1 MNEPFRR
8 IFPTR
13 APALLLLPF
22 LVAACIDDPTGPS
35 ALSIRTVGAS
45 PDTMWIGAPGE
56 PIPTGVAIRITNL
69 QNSEPVAGA
78 TVTWE
83 SFGPNGVVVH
93 ASAQSDAKGLATA
106 VWQLGTS
113 AGEQQL
119 LVSVR
124 SGQRTGELKLR
135 ALAVPHV
142 VAQLRISVDSLTV
155 VRLGDS
161 LPISVTAVDPYGNVF
176 APPAP
181 RLSSSDTTVGTVA
194 GSVFL
199 AGPRRGATELE
210 IVSNYV
216 NARIPLRVVQHVA
229 AIVPQTTAL
238 RFTSLG
244 AELPIRYAVLDDRG
258 RVVADTTAALSVA
271 DTMVAQLSDTLVRA
285 AKTGSTELR
294 FTVGTATTTIPVA
307 VQQRIASLRLQPDS
321 IRFDALR
328 DTATFQPVAVDSL
341 GFPIPNPDLV
351 YELSDGQVV
360 TLAGAS
366 LLEAAGP
373 GVSLLTLRDPVT
385 SVSVMMPIVVQQR
398 VSAIHVAP
406 ITFDALGDTL
416 PIAAMAVDRLGSTVV
431 GASLTYSTSD
441 PGVATIEPGGRLR
454 SQADGYAVVTV
465 SDLDNWTTGTAA
477 VIVAQQVAS
486 LTVSAE
492 SLAFDALGDSVP
504 LSFVA
509 RDRLGSLMTTA
520 RASYSS
526 SDALS
531 AEVSVDGV
539 VRSRSNGSTMVICQS
554 QHGPSDTVNVVVAQ
568 RVSRIQVDRDTLLF
582 ESLNAVLQVPAI
594 PVDRLGSPVAGV
606 GLIYSVDDPS
616 VVDVDSAGRVR
627 AVANGSA
634 ELVVASGRDTAR
646 VLLRVT
652 QRPVL
657 VVFPSDTIRF
667 TALND
672 TVSLQAT
679 GLDSLGSPVT
689 NDISVAVLDS
699 SVVELAGSTYVRSR
713 GNGVTSAT
721 VTAGGITGQI
731 AVIVDQVAT
740 NLTVAVDY
748 PSEVVAISVG
758 DILPLNCQAT
768 DRNNFPISR
777 SPVFEGARRGT
788 VSGTHC
794 NDLRVT
800 RAGYDSLSFAINGV
814 RTTIPVIVASA
825 PDSVGVVAAAQP
837 LPDEFRIRFVGED
850 LAHPSILALQPLV
863 QDILTAYGNPTDQL
877 GKARALR
884 DWIARMAV
892 HPHPPLHPGNSTS
905 NRSVLPIGKSWAEVN
920 AIGSLKFE
928 EDRQYWYSV
937 GYDGYAMLD
946 RLLGTL
952 DPNTGLRAADGMM
965 ERVNRGHYRIRNI
978 DSYRYVLCTFQAIM
992 LNALWAAAGLHGT
1005 LASTVGHD
1013 PAAVFIPEL
1022 NQWVYEDPTFNEEY
1036 LLDGTGT
1043 PMSPEA
1049 LLAYTTAGQVA
1060 RLRPLKFQ
1068 GPDFDPEPY
1077 IPSWSYLS
1085 EHPEGMV
1092 IMGSQ
1097 LNSRVVGIGGWPPKL
1112 VQIDVPRLA
1121 LESPFNRTSAYAPVQ
1136 PDTAFPT
1143 LGVAISALM
1152 VEDSTYIVH
1161 LNSTFPNH
1169 KSFERRMSGGAWTP
1183 TDSIDVLPVGECRV
1197 EYRSVD
1203 GLGNMSSVVVL
1214 DVWLPR
1220 ATGFTQSGDPEGLRR
1235 STGLCVT

>member
-1 MNEPFRR
+1 LNETFRR
-8 IFPTR
+8 LFRTR
-13 APALLLLPF
+13 APALLFLPF
-22 LVAACIDDPTGPS
+22 LLTACIDDPTGPS

-56 PIPTGVAIRITNL
+56 PIPTGVAIRVSNV
-69 QNSEPVAGA
+69 QNGEPVAGA

-176 APPAP
+176 APPDP

-271 DTMVAQLSDTLVRA
+271 DTTVAQLSDTLVRA
-285 AKTGSTELR
+285 SKTGSTELR
-294 FTVGTATTTIPVA
+294 FAVGTATTTIPVE

-341 GFPIPNPDLV
+341 GFPVPNPDLV

-385 SVSVMMPIVVQQR
+385 SASVMMPIVVQQR
-398 VSAIHVAP
+398 VSTIQVAP

-416 PIAAMAVDRLGSTVV
+416 PIAAIAVDRLGSAVI
-431 GASLTYSTSD
+431 GASLTYSISN
-441 PGVATIEPGGRLR
+441 PGIATIEPDGRLR
-454 SQADGYAVVTV
+454 SQADGHAVVTV
-465 SDLDNWTTGTAA
+465 SDLDNGTT
-477 VIVAQQVAS
+477 
-486 LTVSAE
+486 
-492 SLAFDALGDSVP
+492 
-504 LSFVA
+504 
-509 RDRLGSLMTTA
+509 
-520 RASYSS
+520 
-526 SDALS
+526 
-531 AEVSVDGV
+531 
-539 VRSRSNGSTMVICQS
+539 
-554 QHGPSDTVNVVVAQ
+554 
-568 RVSRIQVDRDTLLF
+568 
-582 ESLNAVLQVPAI
+582 
-594 PVDRLGSPVAGV
+594 
-606 GLIYSVDDPS
+606 
-616 VVDVDSAGRVR
+616 
-627 AVANGSA
+627 GSA
-634 ELVVASGRDTAR
+634 E
-646 VLLRVT
+646 
-652 QRPVL
+652 
-657 VVFPSDTIRF
+657 
-667 TALND
+667 
-672 TVSLQAT
+672 
-679 GLDSLGSPVT
+679 
-689 NDISVAVLDS
+689 
-699 SVVELAGSTYVRSR
+699 
-713 GNGVTSAT
+713 
-721 VTAGGITGQI
+721 
-731 AVIVDQVAT
+731 VIVDQVAT
-740 NLTVAVDY
+740 NLSVAVDY
-748 PSEVVAISVG
+748 PSEVVRLWVG

-788 VSGTHC
+788 VTGTDC
-794 NDLRVT
+794 TDLFVT
-800 RAGYDSLSFAINGV
+800 RGGYDSLSFAMNGV
-814 RTTIPVIVASA
+814 RTTIPVIVATA

-837 LPDEFRIRFVGED
+837 LPDEFRIRYVGED

-863 QDILTAYGNPTDQL
+863 EDIFAAYGNPTDQL
-877 GKARALR
+877 AKARAVR
-884 DWIARMAV
+884 DWVARMAV
-892 HPHPPLHPGNSTS
+892 HPHPPLHPGNSTR
-905 NRSVLPIGKSWAEVN
+905 NRSVLPIGMSWADVN
-920 AIGSLKFE
+920 AITSSSLKFE
-928 EDRQYWYSV
+928 EDRQYWSSV
-937 GYDGYAMLD
+937 GWDGYAMLD
-946 RLLGTL
+946 RLLGKL
-952 DPNTGLRAADGMM
+952 DPATGVRAPDGMM
-965 ERVNRGHYRIRNI
+965 ELVGPAHYRIRDI
-978 DSYRYVLCTFQAIM
+978 KSYRYVLCLFQTIM
-992 LNALWAAAGLHGT
+992 VNALWAAAGLHST
-1005 LASTVGHD
+1005 MASTIGHD
-1013 PAAVFIPEL
+1013 ASAVFIPEL
-1022 NQWVYEDPTFNEEY
+1022 NQWVYEDVTYNEEY

-1043 PMSPEA
+1043 PMSPQA
-1049 LLAYTTAGQVA
+1049 LLAYTTSGEVA
-1060 RLRPLKFQ
+1060 RLRPLKFE
-1068 GPDFDPEPY
+1068 GPDFDPVPY
-1077 IPSWSYLS
+1077 IPNVSYLS
-1085 EHPEGMV
+1085 EHPEGIV

-1097 LNSRVVGIGGWPPKL
+1097 LNSRVVGIGGWSPKL

-1121 LESPFNRTSAYAPVQ
+1121 LEPFYSRPTAYAPVK

-1143 LGVAISALM
+1143 LGVVISALM
-1152 VEDSTYIVH
+1152 VEDSTYVVH

-1169 KSFERRMSGGAWTP
+1169 QSFERRISGGAWTP

-1197 EYRSVD
+1197 EYRSIDV
-1203 GLGNMSSVVVL
+1203 LGNAGSVAVL

-1220 ATGFTQSGDPEGLRR
+1220 VTGFTESGASGAPRR
-1235 STGLCVT
+1235 STELCVKLTGW